1 MNNLQ
6 TTLNKILEVLSS
18 LHAIMNEE
26 QEMLS
31 AGRINSSQL
40 QRITE
45 DKTLLLTTLNY
56 LDEMRKTT
64 EKSEG
69 VQAPYSDRQ
78 DMALRWQEIQQR
90 TERLRDTNTHNG
102 MLLDHQMHFT
112 EHALAVLKPHQS
124 QPFYGPDG
132 QAKGHVMLSRK
143 A

>member
-45 DKTLLLTTLNY
+45 DKTLLLTTL
-56 LDEMRKTT
+56 R
-64 EKSEG
+64 
-69 VQAPYSDRQ
+69 
-78 DMALRWQEIQQR
+78 R
-90 TERLRDTNTHNG
+90 T
-102 MLLDHQMHFT
+102 
-112 EHALAVLKPHQS
+112 
-124 QPFYGPDG
+124 
-132 QAKGHVMLSRK
+132 
-143 A
+143 